1 MKTVAHHNLFMLSS
15 NQRKLISHLQKKKYR
30 LEKNLF
36 VAEGKK
42 VINELINSDW
52 PFKNLFSTEEDFHP
66 DSELLT
72 SDEMKKISNFK
83 TPSQA
88 LGVFLLPEPQK
99 ILSEPITIGVDGISD
114 PGNLGT
120 IIRLCDWFGIS
131 ELICSKNTVDCF
143 NAKVIQASMGS
154 IARVKCHYVT
164 DLGEVLTKMQKP
176 IYGATIGGDSIYSTK
191 LPNKASYI
199 FGSESHGISKP
210 LFNHLKGEFS
220 IPSFRDGDNR
230 AESLNVANATAIFL
244 SELFRGSKV

>member
-1 MKTVAHHNLFMLSS
+1 MLSS
-15 NQRKLISHLQKKKYR
+15 NQRKLISQLDKKKYR

-42 VINELINSDW
+42 VVYELINSDW

-66 DSELLT
+66 DVELLT
-72 SDEMKKISNFK
+72 SSEMKKITKFK

-88 LGVFLLPEPQK
+88 LGVFVLPEPQK
-99 ILSEPITIGVDGISD
+99 ILSEPISIGVDGISD

-154 IARVKCHYVT
+154 IARVRCHYVT
-164 DLGEVLTKMQKP
+164 DLGAVLTKMQKP
-176 IYGATIGGDSIYSTK
+176 IYGATIHGDSIYSTK
-191 LPNKASYI
+191 LPHKASYV

-210 LFNHLKGEFS
+210 LFNYLKGEFS
-220 IPSFRDGDNR
+220 IPSFRDGDNK

-244 SELFRGSKV
+244 SELFRGLKVLPKFKKPFSR